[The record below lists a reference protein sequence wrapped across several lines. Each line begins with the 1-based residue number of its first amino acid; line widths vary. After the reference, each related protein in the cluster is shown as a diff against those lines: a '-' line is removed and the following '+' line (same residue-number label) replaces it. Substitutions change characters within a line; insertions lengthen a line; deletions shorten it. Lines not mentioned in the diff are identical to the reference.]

1 MRSDAAVPPAP
12 AATAAGRSPR
22 RRAVTEAT
30 GHTRARARAGAGAR
44 TGTGTGADCGGRR
57 LHAAGLPRPA
67 RHVMNGA
74 RTPAFRQARAA
85 PMAGPGGTTGRPGAG
100 ADPAGAADTANPA
113 GAADTAA
120 PAGPAALPSADPVGP
135 GEFLVQLS
143 AGGPDPVR
151 RHRGSD
157 VR

>member
-85 PMAGPGGTTGRPGAG
+85 PMAGPGGTTGRPG
-100 ADPAGAADTANPA
+100 PAPTPPGRPTPPTPP
-113 GAADTAA
+113 GRPT
-120 PAGPAALPSADPVGP
+120 PPPGRPAALPSADPVGP